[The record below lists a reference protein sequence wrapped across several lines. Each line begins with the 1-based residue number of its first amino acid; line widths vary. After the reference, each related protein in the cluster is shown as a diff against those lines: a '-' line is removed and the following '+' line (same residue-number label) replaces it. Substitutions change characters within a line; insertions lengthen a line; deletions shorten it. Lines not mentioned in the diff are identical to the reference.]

1 MADAR
6 FHSPQTSHQRR
17 VAILMHHCMRTMVNC
32 QNRVYRY
39 VVLHTSRISSSCVGW
54 VRRVGT
60 VPLSVAAEGSACGA
74 TLTVTLSECCVDVRR
89 GTNLSHHRLFFQ
101 VFFSCRRSGRVGRFN
116 ARQDVPLSRSSYVAM
131 HRWGGGIAWGCSSTA
146 KWVGGEVG
154 MW

>member
-17 VAILMHHCMRTMVNC
+17 VAILMHHCMKTTVNC

-39 VVLHTSRISSSCVGW
+39 VILHTSRIPSSCVGR
-54 VRRVGT
+54 VRRVGL

-89 GTNLSHHRLFFQ
+89 GTNHSYHHLLFQ
-101 VFFSCRRSGRVGRFN
+101 VFFLVAVVGGWAGSTRVKTCRFQDPRTLQCTDGAAASRGDVHLRRSGWEG
-116 ARQDVPLSRSSYVAM
+116 
-131 HRWGGGIAWGCSSTA
+131 
-146 KWVGGEVG
+146 K
-154 MW
+154 